1 MAVPMKSETR
11 GEVMEAVIVKGD
23 IGKLSPEERAHYYTQ
38 VCNSMG
44 LNPLTQP
51 LEYVVLN
58 GKMRLY
64 AKKDATDQL
73 RKINQVSLEIVSQD
87 ISDGMLSVHVRAR
100 TPDGRTDEDLGV
112 VALGEHLKG
121 EARANQILKAIT
133 KAKRRVTLSISG
145 LGFLDETE
153 VEDIPSAAKRP
164 VAKPSLIRP
173 IETHDP
179 DTGEI
184 TVEDVKQ
191 LPPQLTA
198 PATAEETKPAP
209 QPPGSGAGK
218 VPSAED
224 YVEHWS
230 VLIEESTDPKQLADA
245 WNAGKKTRNLINW
258 DSDDQY
264 TALRDR
270 VSIAIAKLKG

>member
-51 LEYVVLN
+51 LEYVTLN
-58 GKMRLY
+58 GKLRLY

-153 VEDIPSAAKRP
+153 VEDIPAAAKRP
-164 VAKPSLIRP
+164 VAKPSLIKA

-179 DTGEI
+179 DTGEV
-184 TVEDVKQ
+184 TFENVQQ
-191 LPPQLTA
+191 LPPPN
-198 PATAEETKPAP
+198 PAESQVEETKPAP
-209 QPPGSGAGK
+209 QPTSGAGK
-218 VPSAED
+218 VPTAQQYVDKWEALIAEAT
-224 YVEHWS
+224 EA
-230 VLIEESTDPKQLADA
+230 KQLADT
-245 WNAGKKTRNLINW
+245 WNADKALRNKITWEDDDQFAALKTRVATAIENL
-258 DSDDQY
+258 
-264 TALRDR
+264 R
-270 VSIAIAKLKG
+270 G